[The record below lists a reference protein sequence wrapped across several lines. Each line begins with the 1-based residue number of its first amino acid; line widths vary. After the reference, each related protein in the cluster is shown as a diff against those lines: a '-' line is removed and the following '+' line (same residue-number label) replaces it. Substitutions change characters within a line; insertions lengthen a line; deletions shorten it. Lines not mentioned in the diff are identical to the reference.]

1 MEWPSRSDIIL
12 LLIASYVAVMTLVRL
27 MQRRRD
33 HLIADVQQQVN
44 ARRKRGKRVNDDD
57 EQNRGAA

>member
-1 MEWPSRSDIIL
+1 MEWLSRSDIIL
-12 LLIASYVAVMTLVRL
+12 WVVAVYVAVTTLVRL

-44 ARRKRGKRVNDDD
+44 ARRKRARHSPDSD
-57 EQNRGAA
+57 ENRGAA